1 MNNVDRLIK
10 NMEAD
15 VNLIIEKLERL
26 KKFDGLSNTIE
37 AVGSINGL
45 AIALEVSSYQ
55 IWNAANLLERNKD
68 D

>member
-10 NMEAD
+10 NMEVD
-15 VNLIIEKLERL
+15 VSLIMEELKRL
-26 KKFDGLSNTIE
+26 KKFDGLSNIIE
-37 AVGSINGL
+37 SVGSINGL

>member
-10 NMEAD
+10 NMESD

-68 D
+68 E